1 MKVPSNKLINVIKYY
16 TDQLTK
22 VYDEIES
29 KSIMYQLVRHFFK
42 YERIDFVKSQEIRL
56 SESELLTVHF
66 AVKELLLHKPLQYV
80 IGETE
85 FLDLRI
91 KVNDHVLIPRPETEE
106 LVQLIC
112 KREFTKNGVLH
123 ILDVGC
129 GSGCIGIALKKS
141 LGSSDVYGLDI
152 SENALKLAKENSEL
166 NDAELHF
173 ILCDILDETK
183 WDDLGTYEMVVSNPP
198 YIRESEK
205 ELMRKNVLEFEPLHA
220 LFVKDDDPLL
230 FYRKIALF
238 CEKHLTKNGTLYFE
252 INEALGNETKEML
265 ALMSF
270 KSIEIYK
277 DINGKDRFIRAEKN

>member
-1 MKVPSNKLINVIKYY
+1 MKVPSNKLIHVIKYY
-16 TDQLTK
+16 SDQLTK
-22 VYDEIES
+22 VYDELES

-66 AVKELLLHKPLQYV
+66 AVKELLLNKPLQYV

-91 KVNDHVLIPRPETEE
+91 KVNEHVLIPRPETEE

-112 KREFTKNGVLH
+112 KREFPKNGVLH

-129 GSGCIGIALKKS
+129 GSGCIGIALKKN

-166 NDAELHF
+166 NDADLHF

-205 ELMRKNVLEFEPLHA
+205 ELMRENVLEFEPLHA

-238 CEKHLTKNGTLYFE
+238 CEKHLTKNGILYFE
-252 INEALGNETKEML
+252 INEALGKETKEML
-265 ALMSF
+265 ALMIF

-277 DINGKDRFIRAEKN
+277 DINGKDRFIRAERI

>member
-1 MKVPSNKLINVIKYY
+1 MKYY

-22 VYDEIES
+22 VYDELES
-29 KSIMYQLVRHFFK
+29 KSIMYQLVRHFLK

-56 SESELLTVHF
+56 SESELLTIHF
-66 AVKELLLHKPLQYV
+66 AVKELLLNKPLQYV

-91 KVNDHVLIPRPETEE
+91 KVNEHVLIPRPETEE

-112 KREFTKNGVLH
+112 KREITKDGVLH

-129 GSGCIGIALKKS
+129 GSGCIGIALKKNLVS
-141 LGSSDVYGLDI
+141 AEVLGLDI

-166 NDAELHF
+166 NDADLHF

-183 WDDLGTYEMVVSNPP
+183 WTDLGLFEMVVSNPP

-230 FYRKIALF
+230 FYRKIAQF
-238 CEKHLTKNGTLYFE
+238 CEKHLAKNGTLYFE
-252 INEALGNETKEML
+252 INEALGKETKEML

-270 KSIEIYK
+270 KYIEIYK